1 MENKIIG
8 ITTEYL
14 SELIANAT
22 RQGYNQAR
30 QDLQESDWLNSRSEI
45 CQWLSPDKPLSV
57 ATFNRNRAKG
67 LYGYAIIGHGAKCK
81 ARKSDLQN
89 AIFLYE
95 TNAIL

>member
-30 QDLQESDWLNSRSEI
+30 QDLQESDWLNSRAEI
-45 CQWLSPDKPLSV
+45 CQWLSPDKPMSV
-57 ATFNRNRAKG
+57 ATFNRNRAAGK
-67 LYGYAIIGHGAKCK
+67 YGVAIVGRGAKCK
-81 ARKSDLQN
+81 ARKSDLQQ
-89 AIFLYE
+89 AIQYYE
-95 TNAIL
+95 LNAIL